1 MLRQRPNEAVVV
13 SGPRGS
19 TPARQGRND
28 ASEGCRMILGEV
40 RNKRGVRAMQEMW
53 TLPSSSEAGRSSS
66 GQAPAVADMFTNAHE
81 SPIRP
86 EPLPI

>member
-1 MLRQRPNEAVVV
+1 MCPDEEVVV
-13 SGPRGS
+13 SRPRGS
-19 TPARQGRND
+19 TPTRQDRTGTSQR
-28 ASEGCRMILGEV
+28 SSLILRKV

-53 TLPSSSEAGRSSS
+53 TLPRASEVGRSSS